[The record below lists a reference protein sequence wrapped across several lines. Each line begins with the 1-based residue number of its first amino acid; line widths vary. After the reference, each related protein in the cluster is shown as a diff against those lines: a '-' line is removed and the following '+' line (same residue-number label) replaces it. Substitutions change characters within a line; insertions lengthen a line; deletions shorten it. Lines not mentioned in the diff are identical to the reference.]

1 MAVDPMVAGNEV
13 ETNGLEWDGKTLPY
27 RPDGRELNISPK
39 LKLYEH
45 EHVDLDPV
53 TFEVLSTKLWNI
65 NEEHAE
71 TIKRASGSPVV
82 AFHDDFNTCIMT
94 ADGGPFLFAPY
105 IQYFAGNAEYIIK
118 YTLENRAGNVEIQ
131 EGDMFAHNDCFI
143 AGSHQ
148 QDIAIY
154 APVFVDGELFCWTF
168 NACHVRDIGGVEPG
182 SFCVQAPDVYWDPPC
197 VSAMKI
203 WDKNGLREDAYDT
216 LLRFSRLPHLLAM
229 ELRSQ
234 VAGITRSRMR
244 IAELVERY
252 GPDVVRSVMSKTI
265 DDCADA
271 LKGRLASIPD
281 GKWSETT
288 YVSGAFPGDTEPH
301 KAVLTLEKRD
311 GELFFTNDG
320 TDPQIGALNSSF
332 GQWRSAIGSALAQ
345 MLAYDHRFVIAGV
358 HRVTHFTPQVGTI
371 TAIDRNG
378 ATSCLWAQVVSIY
391 VAGKLLSKMIY
402 PDEELRKSI
411 VSSSPMCGC
420 GWLTH
425 AGIDQRGDEFS
436 TVMLDHVG
444 GGLGAFSFRDGIDQG
459 GPTFWP
465 KLQITDV
472 EAWEQYFPLLFL
484 YREGARNGGHGKYR
498 GGHGLRIAWVGHGTE
513 RQTATLVSQNPRL
526 TTQFG
531 INGGHWAN
539 TGDFLHVEGSNIR
552 AEFAT
557 GKLPGT
563 PEQVRELD
571 GKHSMLAAK
580 AIHVPFGESDV
591 IEHITFGGGGYGDPL
606 QRDPQLVAKDLRA
619 GDVTAAAGE
628 HVYGVLFDSEGS
640 VDGSGTEQLRKK
652 MHADRLSTAKAGA
665 PGKSPSGELRR
676 VGDVA
681 EALWAGV
688 DESGDHFLSCS
699 CCDTTICGIEQN
711 YKEHSSCIETS
722 LAAVDPEMFG
732 SIEDPAHELTEETAY
747 RIYICPSCAVAFE
760 NELSLKSAPP
770 IWDIAID
777 PSTLSALAP
786 HARD

>member
-1 MAVDPMVAGNEV
+1 MASEPVIANKQVDPP
-13 ETNGLEWDGKTLPY
+13 GLEWDGKQLPY
-27 RPDGRELNISPK
+27 RPDGRELLISPK
-39 LKLYEH
+39 LKLYEY
-45 EHVDLDPV
+45 EPVDLDPV
-53 TFEVLSTKLWNI
+53 TYEVLSTKLWNI

-94 ADGGPFLFAPY
+94 ENGDPFLFAPY
-105 IQYFAGNAEYIIK
+105 IQYFSGNAEYIIK
-118 YTLENRAGNVEIQ
+118 YTLENRAGNVGIED
-131 EGDMFAHNDCFI
+131 GDMFAHNDCFI

-148 QDIAIY
+148 QDIALY

-197 VSAMKI
+197 VSAIKL

-216 LLRFSRLPHLLAM
+216 MLRFSRLPHLLAM

-234 VAGITRSRMR
+234 IAGITRSRMR
-244 IAELVERY
+244 IEQLVERY

-271 LKGRLASIPD
+271 ISDRLESIPD
-281 GKWSETT
+281 GRWSETT
-288 YVSGAFPGDTEPH
+288 YVSGAFPGDTAPH
-301 KAVLTLEKRD
+301 KAVLTLEKRG
-311 GELFFTNDG
+311 GELFFDNAG
-320 TDPQIGALNSSF
+320 TDPQIGALNSSY
-332 GQWRSAIGSALAQ
+332 GQWRSAIGCALAQ

-358 HRVTHFTPQVGTI
+358 HRITHFEPEVGTI
-371 TAIDRNG
+371 TAIDRDG

-402 PDEELRKSI
+402 PDEELRRSI
-411 VSSSPMCGC
+411 ASSSPMCGC

-425 AGIDQRGDEFS
+425 AGTDQLGNQFS

-472 EAWEQYFPLLFL
+472 EAWELYFPLLFL

-498 GGHGLRIAWVGHGTE
+498 GGHGLRIAWVGHGTPD
-513 RQTATLVSQNPRL
+513 QTATLVSQNPRL

-539 TGDFLHVEGSNIR
+539 TGDFLHIEGSNVR

-563 PEQVRELD
+563 PDEVRALE
-571 GKHSMLAAK
+571 GKHSYLAAK
-580 AIHVPFGESDV
+580 AIHVPFGESDI
-591 IEHITFGGGGYGDPL
+591 IEHLTFGGGGYGDPL
-606 QRDPQLVAKDLRA
+606 QRDPELIAKDRRA
-619 GDVTAAAGE
+619 GDVTVHAVE
-628 HVYGVLFDSEGS
+628 HVYGVVLDADGA
-640 VDGSGTEQLRKK
+640 VDGSATAELRER
-652 MHADRLSTAKAGA
+652 MHADRLEQAKPGTPGEA
-665 PGKSPSGELRR
+665 PKGELRG
-676 VGDVA
+676 VADIA
-681 EALWAGV
+681 EALRAAV
-688 DESGDHFLSCS
+688 DEDGAHFIACSSCG
-699 CCDTTICGIEQN
+699 TAICGIDQN
-711 YKEHSSCIETS
+711 YKEHCACIETT
-722 LAAVDPEMFG
+722 LAAIDPEIFG
-732 SIEDPAHELTEETAY
+732 PSEDPAHELDEETAY
-747 RIYICPSCAVAFE
+747 RIYVCPSCAIAIE

-770 IWDIAID
+770 IRDIQID
-777 PSTLSALAP
+777 PASLA
-786 HARD
+786 A